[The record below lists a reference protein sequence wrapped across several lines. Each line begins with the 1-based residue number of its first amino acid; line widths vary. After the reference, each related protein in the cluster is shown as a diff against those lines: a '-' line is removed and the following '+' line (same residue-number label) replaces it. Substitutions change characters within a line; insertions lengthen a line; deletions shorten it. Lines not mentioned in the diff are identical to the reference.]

1 MLGARLPR
9 LHLVLPGLRK
19 LLEGA
24 ASPVCIPRR
33 ELSPGSVIGIDAMK
47 VMLDYVKIPKDNQI
61 ICADVA
67 LDIDNEQK
75 LFNLIYDKKG

>member
-47 VMLDYVKIPKDNQI
+47 VMLDYVKIPKNSTSLLLGQSI
-61 ICADVA
+61 AA
-67 LDIDNEQK
+67 EK
-75 LFNLIYDKKG
+75 HGG